1 MRHVIAHPN
10 ATPQLV
16 CNSTHESV
24 RKLIE
29 RVHAYQDVGA
39 IAGPSGVGKTYL
51 TEHLAREAAAETFY
65 ISLPR
70 RPARKEVLVSLLHEL
85 TGKLVHAETY
95 VLAAML
101 REVLA
106 NRECIVIIDEV
117 HGLDDVALD
126 QLSHLHGH
134 EDAAWTLLLV
144 GAPKLVTK
152 LQRYEHLSSR
162 CEQILQ
168 VSRLQ
173 GEDLVATVRGFHPWF
188 AHSPHDLILKIDAEV
203 CGGSLREWARLLRA
217 VAEIHELT
225 PRKFDTVDR
234 TVASAAIH
242 HRAQRQARR

>member
-10 ATPQLV
+10 AAPRLV
-16 CNSTHESV
+16 TNATYELV
-24 RKLIE
+24 RSLVE

-51 TEHLAREAAAETFY
+51 TEHLARQTATETFY
-65 ISLPR
+65 ISLAR
-70 RPARKEVLVSLLHEL
+70 RPARKEVLVSLLHEI
-85 TGKLVHAETY
+85 TGKLVNGETY

-134 EDAAWTLLLV
+134 EDATWTLLLV

-162 CEQILQ
+162 CEQILK
-168 VSRLQ
+168 VPRLQ
-173 GEDLVATVRGFHPWF
+173 GEDLVSTIRGLHPWF
-188 AHSPHDLILKIDAEV
+188 AHSPHELILKVDSEV
-203 CGGSLREWARLLRA
+203 CGGSLREWARFLRA
-217 VAEIHELT
+217 VAEIHDMA

-234 TVASAAIH
+234 TIAAAAIH
-242 HRAQRQARR
+242 HRKQRARS

>member
-1 MRHVIAHPN
+1 MRHVVAHPN

-16 CNSTHESV
+16 RNRTHESV
-24 RKLIE
+24 RTLIE

-51 TEHLAREAAAETFY
+51 AERLARKTAAETFY
-65 ISLPR
+65 VSLPR

-85 TGKLVHAETY
+85 TGKLVNGETY

-101 REVLA
+101 LEALA
-106 NRECIVIIDEV
+106 DRECIVIIDEV

-134 EDAAWTLLLV
+134 EDAAWTMLLV

-152 LQRYEHLSSR
+152 LERYEHLSSR
-162 CEQILQ
+162 CEQILE
-168 VSRLQ
+168 VPRLE
-173 GEDLVATVRGFHPWF
+173 GEDLVATIRGFHPWF
-188 AHSPHDLILKIDAEV
+188 AHSPHELILKVNAEE
-203 CGGSLREWARLLRA
+203 CGGSLREWARFLRA
-217 VAEIHELT
+217 VAEIHDLA

-234 TVASAAIH
+234 VVAAAAIH
-242 HRAQRQARR
+242 HRKQRRGRR